1 MSSVVNTIS
10 DVVGGAVHSVG
21 NAVSDVGTV
30 IVDNVVKPVA
40 NTVTNTVKAAIA
52 DPIGTMAKVAAV
64 AAGQPELLPA
74 ISAAD
79 AVAHG
84 ASLEQAALSA
94 GESYVAGQV
103 GSGVS
108 AETGSNLSGSAAS
121 GATQAALTGQNP
133 ITGALSATINNLGNS
148 SLSNLVNSTS
158 SSGGSPLNLATPDT
172 TPLDTSLSTGQD
184 TTPGVQLTPDTSS
197 STNLIA
203 PSETDTSTGSGA
215 TIPAS
220 LTTSPLSSADVDTT
234 PLDTSLTSG
243 AKSNFGVQA
252 TPDTSSSLSTIA
264 TPTDNSG
271 ATLSTSA
278 NINSMGGGQGATVTN
293 DQGTTGALGTTTPD
307 SSANLGD
314 PSSFINNPDVL
325 GTDVAPTDT
334 SNNLVLPKLNFA
346 NAILPTTTSSNSSKQ
361 SSSSTSDK
369 TGTFSYQDPT
379 MSNAPSEFTASG
391 EQALTP
397 DQLKQLYSSLVPE
410 LASILVNPSNTVL
423 DTGLSNAK
431 YAEGGLAEIN
441 KMLNPAFVK
450 PTEPQVLR
458 PQGHQ
463 PAAPMTQLRQMG
475 QGPLSGMI
483 HRAHGGD
490 IHKYE
495 DAAPEG
501 HHPEFITGVTGY
513 YAHGGGTGQ
522 SDDIPAMLHD
532 GDYVADADL
541 VAALGDGSSKAG
553 AQALEHFRRS
563 VPHHEGAGGHPVP
576 AQIADGEYVFPANF
590 VTAIGHGD
598 NKAGAKLLD
607 KMREEIRAHKRAA
620 PDTKIPAK
628 AKSPLEYL
636 KMAMKG

>member
-1 MSSVVNTIS
+1 MSSVVNTVS
-10 DVVGGAVHSVG
+10 DVVGGAVQSVG

-40 NTVTNTVKAAIA
+40 NTVTNTVNAAIA

-108 AETGSNLSGSAAS
+108 AETGSNLAGSAAS
-121 GATQAALTGQNP
+121 GATQAALTGKNP

-148 SLSNLVNSTS
+148 GLNSLVNSPSASGGLPSVSSLPTATGDQTPTTDY
-158 SSGGSPLNLATPDT
+158 SSG
-172 TPLDTSLSTGQD
+172 
-184 TTPGVQLTPDTSS
+184 
-197 STNLIA
+197 
-203 PSETDTSTGSGA
+203 
-215 TIPAS
+215 
-220 LTTSPLSSADVDTT
+220 
-234 PLDTSLTSG
+234 LDTSLTSG
-243 AKSNFGVQA
+243 QNLGGF
-252 TPDTSSSLSTIA
+252 
-264 TPTDNSG
+264 G
-271 ATLSTSA
+271 ATTSTSP
-278 NINSMGGGQGATVTN
+278 NLNSMNGAQGLTLPTLDGGTES
-293 DQGTTGALGTTTPD
+293 ALGYTAPNA
-307 SSANLGD
+307 SANLGD
-314 PSSFINNPDVL
+314 PNSFINNPNVL
-325 GTDVAPTDT
+325 GTAVAPTDT
-334 SNNLVLPKLNFA
+334 SNNIILPKVNFA
-346 NAILPTTTSSNSSKQ
+346 NAILPTTAPSNLVKQ
-361 SSSSTSDK
+361 GVNATPGT
-369 TGTFSYQDPT
+369 TGSGGSFNYQDPT

-391 EQALTP
+391 EKALNP

-607 KMREEIRAHKRAA
+607 NMREEVRAHKRSA
-620 PDTKIPAK
+620 PDTRIPPK

>member
-1 MSSVVNTIS
+1 MSAVVQAAS
-10 DVVGGAVHSVG
+10 DVVGGAVQTAG
-21 NAVSDVGTV
+21 NVVSDTGSFVV
-30 IVDNVVKPVA
+30 NNVVNPVA
-40 NTVTNTVKAAIA
+40 ATVTNTVKAAIA

-121 GATQAALTGQNP
+121 GATQAALTGKNP

-148 SLSNLVNSTS
+148 GLNSLVNSPSASGGLPSASSLPTS
-158 SSGGSPLNLATPDT
+158 TEDQTPTTDYSSG
-172 TPLDTSLSTGQD
+172 
-184 TTPGVQLTPDTSS
+184 
-197 STNLIA
+197 
-203 PSETDTSTGSGA
+203 
-215 TIPAS
+215 
-220 LTTSPLSSADVDTT
+220 
-234 PLDTSLTSG
+234 LDTSLTSG
-243 AKSNFGVQA
+243 QNLGGF
-252 TPDTSSSLSTIA
+252 
-264 TPTDNSG
+264 G
-271 ATLSTSA
+271 ATTSTSP
-278 NINSMGGGQGATVTN
+278 NLNSMNGAQGLTLPTLDGGTES
-293 DQGTTGALGTTTPD
+293 ALGYTAPNA
-307 SSANLGD
+307 SANLGD
-314 PSSFINNPDVL
+314 PNSFINNPNVL
-325 GTDVAPTDT
+325 GTAVAPTDT
-334 SNNLVLPKLNFA
+334 SNNIILPKVNFA
-346 NAILPTTTSSNSSKQ
+346 NAILPTTAPSNLVKQ
-361 SSSSTSDK
+361 GVNATPGT
-369 TGTFSYQDPT
+369 TGSGGSFNYQDPT

-391 EQALTP
+391 EKALNP

-410 LASILVNPSNTVL
+410 LASILVNPSNKVI

-607 KMREEIRAHKRAA
+607 KMREEVRAHKRSA
-620 PDTKIPAK
+620 PDTRIPPK